1 MLSLGFKEWSVGDVV
16 RIVDAP
22 YMECPFAW
30 VDTMDKY
37 CSMEAKICKKRLS
50 EQYNTYQYIIDIDD
64 GDHYWCGNCF
74 EEVYKE
80 EEATFEVSEDDFK
93 KLIFV

>member
-1 MLSLGFKEWSVGDVV
+1 MLFNEWNVGDVV

-22 YMECPFAW
+22 YEECPFTW
-30 VDTMDKY
+30 VGTMNKY
-37 CSMEAKICKKRLS
+37 CSRGASICKKRFS

-74 EEVYKE
+74 KAVYKE
-80 EEATFEVSEDDFK
+80 EEATFEVSEDDFEK
-93 KLIFV
+93 IIFS